1 MTVLHNYT
9 INDRYAIQMNSY
21 SSAMDSHLVW
31 SDSFLTA
38 QKEEGV
44 AFTPLKEM
52 KKKLKHEEGPL
63 QFLLSDEQSAFF
75 VKENDFSALAFNY
88 FNLFIFLILLPP
100 KKPHF
105 LPCPKW
111 Y

>member
-88 FNLFIFLILLPP
+88 FNLFIYLLNTVTT
-100 KKPHF
+100 KKNSF
-105 LPCPKW
+105 STLS
-111 Y
+111 